1 MPYNCCVPKCYNNSS
16 KNKGLHFYRLPKQK
30 KLLRLFKAR
39 VRNNTLKV
47 ESQNTRI
54 CSVHFQ
60 GGRKYDDEL
69 PSIFPWTKIE
79 PPRKPP
85 KEREPLGVHQ
95 LQNQI
100 SSIDSNNIITD
111 VSQAEPSAEVIELRK
126 QLSNMT
132 QLLRQRDDEIV
143 QLRSENRQ
151 LKNAIGHSKERE
163 EKHLREYMQLK
174 EELAKSRENRLR
186 LGLFEKDMAE
196 RFEISVSTV
205 SRICSKWIDL
215 MYYDLKEIDI
225 WPSREL
231 VDLMMPSCFK
241 EKYPTTRVVIDA
253 TEIQMEKPSSPDL
266 QSLTYSC
273 YKSRNTV
280 KGLVGITPSGA
291 VSFVSD
297 LHTGSVSDKE
307 LTIFS
312 GLPDKLEKGD
322 GVMADKGFNIQDEL
336 AAKGAVLNMPPFVTP
351 GQQMS
356 VEDVIETRSIAAVR
370 IHVER
375 CMERI
380 KNYHIF
386 DRPIPVSLCAL
397 ANQMFYV
404 CAVLTNFL
412 PPLIPEVKNNKA
424 IVFQ

>member
-1 MPYNCCVPKCYNNSS
+1 
-16 KNKGLHFYRLPKQK
+16 
-30 KLLRLFKAR
+30 
-39 VRNNTLKV
+39 
-47 ESQNTRI
+47 
-54 CSVHFQ
+54 
-60 GGRKYDDEL
+60 
-69 PSIFPWTKIE
+69 
-79 PPRKPP
+79 
-85 KEREPLGVHQ
+85 
-95 LQNQI
+95 
-100 SSIDSNNIITD
+100 
-111 VSQAEPSAEVIELRK
+111 
-126 QLSNMT
+126 MT

-151 LKNAIGHSKERE
+151 LKNAIGLSKECE

-174 EELAKSRENRLR
+174 EELAKSRENRFSVDKFKNNDEDVSFYTGFPDFERFKICFEYFGESVNHITSPRDKLTPLNQFFLVMCRLR

-356 VEDVIETRSIAAVR
+356 VEDVIETRSIAVVR
-370 IHVER
+370 IHIER

-412 PPLIPEVKNNKA
+412 PPLIPEVKNKKE